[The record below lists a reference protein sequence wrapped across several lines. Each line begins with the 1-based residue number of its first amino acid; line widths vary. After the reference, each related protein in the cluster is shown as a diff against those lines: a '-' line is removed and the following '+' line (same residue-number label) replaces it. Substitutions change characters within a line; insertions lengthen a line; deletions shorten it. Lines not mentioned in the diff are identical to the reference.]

1 MLSSAVFP
9 ERLLEKA
16 NVENS
21 NLKQLTDLYRV
32 MQKIRLF
39 ERKIDWLFSKGK
51 LGGTSHLCIGQ
62 EAVSAGIMANLTIND
77 YVISSHRGHGHLIA
91 KGGDIQKIFS
101 ELMGKIDG
109 YCYGKG
115 GTQHLCATEIGFYGT
130 NGITGGG
137 IPIATGIALS
147 IKLRNTQE
155 IVVSFFGDGASNQ
168 GTFHESLNM
177 ASAWNLP
184 ILYVCENNL
193 YGMSTPIKNITNIDD
208 LAQRAGAYNIKSY
221 KIDGMNVMEVLERSK
236 EAVSYVRTAKKP
248 FFIEAKTYR
257 FCGHSK
263 SDPRAYRTKEEEE
276 FWKKKDCID
285 SLRKLL
291 YSEGCKID
299 DLKTIDSEIEKEI
312 DNALMNSERSED
324 TPVKFALEGVYSD
337 G

>member
-1 MLSSAVFP
+1 M
-9 ERLLEKA
+9 
-16 NVENS
+16 ENS
-21 NLKQLTDLYRV
+21 NLELMTGLYRV

-39 ERKIDWLFSKGK
+39 EKKIDWLFSRGK

-62 EAVSAGIMANLTIND
+62 EAVAAGIIANLNISD

-109 YCYGKG
+109 YCCGKG
-115 GTQHLCATEIGFYGT
+115 GTQHLCAKEIGFYGT

-137 IPIATGIALS
+137 IPVATGIALS
-147 IKLRNTQE
+147 IKLRNTE
-155 IVVSFFGDGASNQ
+155 EMVVSFFGDGATNQ

-177 ASAWNLP
+177 ASAWDLP

-193 YGMSTPIKNITNIDD
+193 YGMSTHIRNITNIDD
-208 LAQRAGAYNIKSY
+208 LSQRAGAYNIKNY
-221 KIDGMNVMEVLERSK
+221 NIDGMNVMEVLERSK
-236 EAVSYVRTAKKP
+236 EAISYVRTSKRP
-248 FFIEAKTYR
+248 CFMEAKTYR

-263 SDPRAYRTKEEEE
+263 SDPRVYRTKEEEK
-276 FWKKKDCID
+276 FWQEKDCID

-291 YSEGCKID
+291 YSEGIRTD
-299 DLKTIDSEIEKEI
+299 DLKKIDSEIENQIE
-312 DNALMNSERSED
+312 NALMKSERSED
-324 TPVKFALEGVYSD
+324 TPMEFALEGIYSN